1 MSIIQRLKGTEDA
14 IDRLLKETRM
24 DTIHNTDTTTTDSE
38 RQRKGVRELLEK
50 LCRKCE
56 YSVVEKVLSL
66 CTNKQPS
73 NEDLQSL
80 FRKSCAL
87 NDPTTARRFAAEL
100 QNRGHNTTPEDY
112 HTLLKACEKN
122 GNVYEAL
129 LAVKAMAASQTL
141 TDASTTFHAFTRVCK
156 RAQSFNQAMEGMT
169 ILTMAQE
176 GEIADVTVP
185 LLDYL
190 GEIDTKR
197 RPNKNQKRRQERN
210 PQNKYKHVGK

>member
-1 MSIIQRLKGTEDA
+1 MSIIKRLEDKDDA

-129 LAVKAMAASQTL
+129 LAVKAMAASKTL
-141 TDASTTFHAFTRVCK
+141 KDSATTTFHAFTQVCK
-156 RAQSFNQAMEGMT
+156 RAQSFNQAMEGMM
-169 ILTMAQE
+169 ILTLAQE
-176 GEIADVTVP
+176 TEEEGGVAEITGP

-190 GEIDTKR
+190 GEIATKR
-197 RPNKNQKRRQERN
+197 RPNKNQKEDRKGIR
-210 PQNKYKHVGK
+210 V